1 VAAVSQRHIKPLGAL
16 AHPVED
22 KGFGP
27 GHSAGLGAGRGAV
40 SINGMF
46 WVAVAGALVNA
57 VGLSFAVASRD
68 RWLVAVAVV
77 AIMVAFADAAVQLGR
92 VLFGA

>member
-1 VAAVSQRHIKPLGAL
+1 MSCASAVRL
-16 AHPVED
+16 AYRT
-22 KGFGP
+22 
-27 GHSAGLGAGRGAV
+27 LLR
-40 SINGMF
+40 INGMF

-77 AIMVAFADAAVQLGR
+77 AMMVALAGAAVQLGR
-92 VLFGA
+92 VLVGA